1 MLEDPNVSDFLHQ
14 LALGDRDRQ
23 QVEIDA
29 VVIDAMDCIA
39 SLWDKMTEKGLNRRT
54 DELLQ
59 TSDEE
64 TEVEKEV
71 ASRVEEAVGE
81 LVEVHK

>member
-1 MLEDPNVSDFLHQ
+1 MVLKAEPGAPPSHQHEKVAEPMLEDPNVSDFLHQ

-59 TSDEE
+59 T
-64 TEVEKEV
+64 
-71 ASRVEEAVGE
+71 
-81 LVEVHK
+81 